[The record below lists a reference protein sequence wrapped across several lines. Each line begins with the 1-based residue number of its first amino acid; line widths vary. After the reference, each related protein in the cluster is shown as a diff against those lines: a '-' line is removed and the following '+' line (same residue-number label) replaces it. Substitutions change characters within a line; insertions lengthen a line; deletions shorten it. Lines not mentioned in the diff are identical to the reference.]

1 MGREGQEPAPAWA
14 PPAAPLEP
22 TALSW
27 AVASGEVVL
36 SDIPHR
42 GGRTAV
48 CVYMYVYVLAVCVHV
63 YTVTHL

>member
-1 MGREGQEPAPAWA
+1 MLGEGGPGASPLL
-14 PPAAPLEP
+14 PPLEP

-48 CVYMYVYVLAVCVHV
+48 CVYTCMYMCLQYVCT
-63 YTVTHL
+63 YTQ

>member
-48 CVYMYVYVLAVCVHV
+48 CVYTCMYMCLQYVCT
-63 YTVTHL
+63 YTQ